1 MLISGQ
7 AAASGEAQTNRK
19 SGSSEPVAAVQQWT
33 GAVLLAVAAI
43 GVAGLV
49 LRLLGARGDLWM
61 DEIWSLVLLEPLTSI
76 DQIFWRINHDNNHF
90 LNSIYLYLI
99 GPDASPLLQR
109 GLSIALGAGA
119 VVAAGAAARGRWAAV
134 ATSLLFAISYPMV
147 HYGSEARGYAGL
159 VLFTLLAVV
168 FLERWLDKRGSG
180 VAFGAIVLLGFLSH
194 LIMVETVAVL
204 VAWTAWL
211 IWRRTG
217 SFDRINVELGQIFA
231 PAFLAVLPIA
241 ACMLI
246 GRLLFGFRIGG
257 ALPFSLQAFA
267 QGYGGM
273 IRYLFGV
280 PDWIGDWVCIAT
292 ACGLVCV
299 CAAIWRD
306 RRASL
311 YVIGIVGLPIVMA
324 AARLPNAEFQRYF
337 LVPATFMLLWAGELL
352 GRGFAAGGKYRV
364 LAAAAMVAILAGTTT
379 LLLPFYEYG
388 RGSYATMVDKMT
400 RDGPADYATNQ
411 EFRTVM
417 IVDYFAKRLGR
428 QASFVAE
435 DKICDERPSWLILEG
450 AIDRQP
456 QYVDAVP
463 DCMSTYERVDASTS
477 WGLSG
482 LGWTLYQ
489 RRD

>member
-1 MLISGQ
+1 ML
-7 AAASGEAQTNRK
+7 
-19 SGSSEPVAAVQQWT
+19 P
-33 GAVLLAVAAI
+33 AVAVI

-49 LRLLGARGDLWM
+49 LRALGARGDPWL
-61 DEIWSLVLLEPLTSI
+61 DEIWSLVQLEPLTSI

-90 LNSIYLYLI
+90 LNSIYLYLV
-99 GPDASPLLQR
+99 GADASPLLQR
-109 GLSIALGAGA
+109 GLSIALGVGA
-119 VVAAGAAARGRWAAV
+119 IVAAGAAARGRWAAV

-159 VLFTLLAVV
+159 VLFTLLAVM
-168 FLERWLDKRGSG
+168 FLERRLDERGSG

-204 VAWTAWL
+204 VAWAAW
-211 IWRRTG
+211 IVWRRTG
-217 SFDRINVELGQIFA
+217 SLGRVNVELGQIFA
-231 PAFLAVLPIA
+231 PAFLAVLPLA

-246 GRLLFGFRIGG
+246 GSLLFGFRIGG
-257 ALPFSLQAFA
+257 VLPFSLHAFG

-280 PDWIGDWVCIAT
+280 PDWIGDWVSIAA

-311 YVIGIVGLPIVMA
+311 YVIGIVGLPFIMA
-324 AARLPNAEFQRYF
+324 MARPPNSEFPRYF
-337 LVPATFMLLWAGELL
+337 LVPATLMLLWAGELL
-352 GRGFAAGGKYRV
+352 GRGFAAGGKYR
-364 LAAAAMVAILAGTTT
+364 LFAAAAMAAILAGTTT

-388 RGSYATMVDKMT
+388 RGSYGAMVDRMT
-400 RDGPADYATNQ
+400 RDGAADYAANQ

-417 IVDYFAKRLGR
+417 TVDYFAKRLGR
-428 QASFVAE
+428 QASVVAM
-435 DKICDERPSWLILEG
+435 DKICDRHPSWLILEG
-450 AIDRQP
+450 SIDRQP
-456 QYVDAVP
+456 QYVDLVP
-463 DCMSTYERVDASTS
+463 ACRSAYERVDASTS

-482 LGWTLYQ
+482 LAWTLYQ

>member
-1 MLISGQ
+1 MLAI
-7 AAASGEAQTNRK
+7 
-19 SGSSEPVAAVQQWT
+19 AV
-33 GAVLLAVAAI
+33 I
-43 GVAGLV
+43 GVAGFV
-49 LRLLGARGDLWM
+49 LRVLGARGDLWV
-61 DEIWSLVLLEPLTSI
+61 DEIWSLALLEPLTSI

-90 LNSIYLYLI
+90 INSIFLYLV
-99 GPDASPLLQR
+99 GADATPLLQR
-109 GLSIALGAGA
+109 GLSIALGVGA
-119 VVAAGAAARGRWAAV
+119 VFAAAAVARGRWAAV
-134 ATSLLFAISYPMV
+134 VTSLLFALSYPMV

-168 FLERWLDKRGSG
+168 FLERRLDRNGSG
-180 VAFGAIVLLGFLSH
+180 IAFAAVVLLGFLSH

-204 VAWTAWL
+204 VVWTAWL

-217 SFDRINVELGQIFA
+217 SFERVNVELGQIFA
-231 PAFLAVLPIA
+231 PAFLAVLPLA

-280 PDWIGDWVCIAT
+280 PDWIGDWACIAA

-299 CAAIWRD
+299 SAAIWRD

-311 YVIGIVGLPIVMA
+311 CVIAIVGLPVVMA
-324 AARLPNAEFQRYF
+324 LARLPNAEFQRYF
-337 LVPATFMLLWAGELL
+337 LVPATLMLLWAGETL
-352 GRGFAAGGKYRV
+352 GHGFAAGGRYR
-364 LAAAAMVAILAGTTT
+364 LFAAVAIVAILAGTTT

-388 RGSYATMVDKMT
+388 RGSYAAMVDRMT
-400 RDGPADYATNQ
+400 RDGAANYATNQ

-417 IVDYFAKRLGR
+417 TVDYFAKRLGR
-428 QASFVAE
+428 QASFVSL

-450 AIDRQP
+450 PIDRQP
-456 QYVDAVP
+456 QYVEAVP
-463 DCMSTYERVDASTS
+463 TCRSAYERVDASTS

-482 LGWTLYQ
+482 LAWTLYQ